1 MPKINLTDRKLKSLK
16 AARAGERYEVLDQ
29 LVPGFGVRVTDKG
42 RRTFIL
48 KTRYPGSR
56 HPTRRALGEYGPKH
70 GELTLEEAREKAREW
85 LKLIK
90 QGSDPAHV
98 EEEKR
103 QAQLRQRNNSFA
115 AVAEKFIAYAKANG
129 ERKAEEMERD
139 IRQHFHPLWEAR
151 PIASITAHDVAAAI
165 EPLVKRGKRAHAHNL
180 FGHARRL
187 FRWAIPLHLEHS
199 PCAQLSPKRLIG
211 NRQRR
216 ARTLTDDEIVAL
228 WRATRRGRAPYDHLY
243 RALLWTALRV
253 SEASEARWSEI
264 DIKARTWIVP
274 ATRMKKTG
282 GEAKPHLVPLT
293 DDMVK
298 LLESIPRFSGATY
311 VFSADGGR
319 NPIRANAL
327 SKPKGRLDNKILRSL
342 RALARRRG
350 DDPKRVT
357 LRIGS
362 TTICDG
368 RCALICRR
376 YGSPRR

>member
-1 MPKINLTDRKLKSLK
+1 LPKINLTGRKLKFLK
-16 AARAGERYEVLDQ
+16 PARTGERYEVLDE
-29 LVPGFGVRVTDKG
+29 LVPGFGVRVTDRG
-42 RRTFIL
+42 QRTFIL

-56 HPTRRALGEYGPKH
+56 HPTRRALGEYGV
-70 GELTLEEAREKAREW
+70 LTLEAARDKAREW

-90 QGSDPAHV
+90 QGSDPACV

-103 QAQLRQRNNSFA
+103 QAKLRQQNNTFA

-216 ARTLTDDEIVAL
+216 ARTLTDDEIVG
-228 WRATRRGRAPYDHLY
+228 T
-243 RALLWTALRV
+243 
-253 SEASEARWSEI
+253 
-264 DIKARTWIVP
+264 
-274 ATRMKKTG
+274 
-282 GEAKPHLVPLT
+282 LVR
-293 DDMVK
+293 D
-298 LLESIPRFSGATY
+298 
-311 VFSADGGR
+311 
-319 NPIRANAL
+319 
-327 SKPKGRLDNKILRSL
+327 
-342 RALARRRG
+342 
-350 DDPKRVT
+350 
-357 LRIGS
+357 
-362 TTICDG
+362 
-368 RCALICRR
+368 
-376 YGSPRR
+376 